1 MKQVMIN
8 ELFTEQTLFITC
20 ELKLIVKHIVLHNI
34 VNLFF
39 LHFSCSS
46 LELFTDIV
54 SKERGLIAL
63 FG

>member
-20 ELKLIVKHIVLHNI
+20 EPF
-34 VNLFF
+34 FF

-46 LELFTDIV
+46 LKLFTDIV